1 VSTASSETH
10 ETVAERVVRLLRKEV
25 ERDRILYERLI
36 RHARGAEDALDRWE
50 KDSKEEHKVS

>member
-1 VSTASSETH
+1 VSDATSETH

-36 RHARGAEDALDRWE
+36 RHARGTEDALDRWI
-50 KDSKEEHKVS
+50 KYSEEDTKVP